1 MSLVAGGS
9 TADSLYVLYVVRPTI
24 RSRHPERIVRPTS
37 TGRQRRRSHGLLA
50 CAAIALLAGGASA
63 QSLRG
68 SAASLDVQ
76 AEQAEQHDF
85 TYLRGRAQ
93 LRRFVDAGLLV
104 PVDGN
109 RDYSL
114 TDVSFPFARPE
125 VKLFIEQL
133 SGQYRR
139 ACGDRLMVTSLTRP
153 ESHQPR
159 NASDRSVHPT
169 GMALD
174 LRRPQGRCRQW
185 LERTLLSL
193 ENLDV
198 LEATVERSPPH
209 YHVAVFPSQYAAY
222 VARQTAARAGRRRPS
237 SVYTV
242 RRGDTLWG
250 IAQRHGTSTR
260 ALRRANDLSST
271 RIYPGQA
278 LTLPAAH

>member
-1 MSLVAGGS
+1 MV
-9 TADSLYVLYVVRPTI
+9 I
-24 RSRHPERIVRPTS
+24 
-37 TGRQRRRSHGLLA
+37 LA
-50 CAAIALLAGGASA
+50 CAAIAMLAGGASA

-68 SAASLDVQ
+68 SASSLDLQ
-76 AEQAEQHDF
+76 AEQAEQHEF
-85 TYLRGRAQ
+85 TYLRGTEQ
-93 LRRFVDAGLLV
+93 LGRFVDAGLLV

-125 VKLFIEQL
+125 VKLFIERL
-133 SGQYRR
+133 SAQYRR
-139 ACGDRLMVTSLTRP
+139 ACGEQLIVTSLTRP
-153 ESHQPR
+153 TELPQPR

-193 ENLDV
+193 EEEDV
-198 LEATVERSPPH
+198 LEATAERSQPH

-222 VARQTAARAGRRRPS
+222 VVRPPARRAGRTRPP
-237 SVYTV
+237 SVYMV
-242 RRGDTLWG
+242 RRGDTLWA

-260 ALRRANDLSST
+260 ALRRTNDLPST
-271 RIYPGQA
+271 LIYPGQA
-278 LTLPAAH
+278 LTLPAGARSRRMRTDTRIFWSGGVG